1 MTAHPEVKTRSL
13 KQIVGGWFYRIVT
26 QPGWPRWVALA
37 VAAFLFML
45 SALYL
50 TRSTDYREDPSALM
64 PRSADVY
71 AETRDLSGLLKT
83 VGAWRVWHPDRRG
96 TGQESR
102 TELEKDLAGLI
113 SARVGGL
120 PINPPLRW
128 MSASLGAGWCIS
140 RNEDGTE
147 SWALYLRL
155 DDPAAA
161 LKEIEVEPGMALQK
175 PQGWRDGDGLFS
187 LTGQGG
193 SVHFGIAGPWLI
205 LSGDDKL
212 PKFALEAKRRPSQ
225 SLAGTGIVPKWRRSS
240 SVRGLFNPSYASA
253 QSQLFGPSF
262 VTNWLSPD
270 ARVTYTALL
279 GRSGG
284 VETYFNTAELSERSI
299 GGGLWPLFLIIMG
312 MVALCSICVIFAILL
327 VMVGWGGWFK
337 AMAVRAGIAP
347 AKTPDRV
354 SSSNAFKQDSGIP
367 NTENQTVS
375 GNKEKLSDPV
385 LRQEES
391 ENSSTK
397 DVSSPQHPTT
407 STVAET
413 KAEGILPQSTSGTPE
428 ETTDRDSVQSE
439 TSINE
444 TDNGESGTPA
454 SQEKSKEND
463 TNMSID

>member
-1 MTAHPEVKTRSL
+1 MTAHSEVKKRSL

-71 AETRDLSGLLKT
+71 AETRDLAGLLKT
-83 VGAWRVWHPDRRG
+83 VAAWRVWHPDRRG

-140 RNEDGTE
+140 RGEDGAE

-161 LKEIEVEPGMALQK
+161 LKEIEVEPGMTLQT
-175 PQGWRDGDGLFS
+175 PQGWREGDGVFS

-193 SVHFGIAGPWLI
+193 SVSFGIAGPWLI

-212 PKFALEAKRRPSQ
+212 PNFALDAKRRPSQ
-225 SLAGTGIVPKWRRSS
+225 SLAGTGIVPKWRRTS
-240 SVRGLFNPSYASA
+240 SVRGMFNPSYASA
-253 QSQLFGPSF
+253 QGKSFGPSF
-262 VTNWLSPD
+262 VANWLSPD
-270 ARVTYTALL
+270 ARITYTALL

-284 VETYFNTAELSERSI
+284 VEAYFNTAELSDRSV
-299 GGGLWPLFLIIMG
+299 GGGLWPLFLILMG
-312 MVALCSICVIFAILL
+312 VVALCSIGVIFAILL

-347 AKTPDRV
+347 SKIPDRV
-354 SSSNAFKQDSGIP
+354 NTSAAFKQDSGTISP
-367 NTENQTVS
+367 DKGPSS
-375 GNKEKLSDPV
+375 GTNEKLSDAV
-385 LRQEES
+385 LGQEEN
-391 ENSSTK
+391 ENSQIM
-397 DVSSPQHPTT
+397 DVSSLQHPTT

-413 KAEGILPQSTSGTPE
+413 EVEAVVPE
-428 ETTDRDSVQSE
+428 SSLDVAGETANRDSIQSE

-444 TDNGESGTPA
+444 TNRGESGAP
-454 SQEKSKEND
+454 SPQEKNKDND